1 MAEGGGKSLEQEPVK
16 WGSLLQHSFS
26 TLMDDSDS
34 DTISE
39 PHPKMASS
47 ALLDLKSP
55 RISTVSHNNNSSNPS
70 GLASPTNAR
79 LNSSSTLPQNTSQSA
94 SSINYVIVRITV
106 QDPLIDLN
114 GVNYRC
120 IRVSEHDRVKSV
132 LALGLAKHNLI
143 HELPSCWNLI
153 QKLKN
158 KGNFL
163 LKASVLNEQVFVRA
177 QHMISTFSQ
186 YVLELPLPDSTNV
199 FHAMDK
205 SLPDGQLEFILRR
218 KTHDEIHEAE
228 KLQRQKKSKL
238 YGAQT
243 ATVSGMTIPPS
254 LLSPLPGKAQ
264 VKVERKE
271 SVAQKI
277 GSVSMANLGKVSY
290 PQEKSSLSIF
300 FRKKQR
306 KTAALR

>member
-79 LNSSSTLPQNTSQSA
+79 PNSSSTLPNQNTSQSA

-158 KGNFL
+158 KGRVHHML
-163 LKASVLNEQVFVRA
+163 FV
-177 QHMISTFSQ
+177 FSQ
-186 YVLELPLPDSTNV
+186 YDSRAAPARQYKCLSRN
-199 FHAMDK
+199 
-205 SLPDGQLEFILRR
+205 GQVSPRR
-218 KTHDEIHEAE
+218 AAGVH
-228 KLQRQKKSKL
+228 
-238 YGAQT
+238 
-243 ATVSGMTIPPS
+243 
-254 LLSPLPGKAQ
+254 SPTKNA
-264 VKVERKE
+264 
-271 SVAQKI
+271 
-277 GSVSMANLGKVSY
+277 
-290 PQEKSSLSIF
+290 
-300 FRKKQR
+300 
-306 KTAALR
+306 